1 MSKTTLPAQDWHHL
15 WALEPGIRRIFRD
28 PPVLETARLRMRRL
42 RMKDDRDLHAW
53 TSDPEVA
60 RFVLW
65 EAHRSLADTRAYLR
79 YIKSLYR
86 RGLPGSWGIELK
98 ETGRVIGT
106 IGIMAWSP
114 DNRSIEIGYSLG
126 RPWWGRGFAAEALGS
141 LMDLMFREGGINR
154 IEAQCDVRNPAS
166 ARVMEKCGMRREG
179 ILRERVF
186 NKGEAVDVL
195 LYAALAE
202 DREKA
207 GRTDAPESGTVPG
220 PEREN
225 REGFRSPEPPEGANP
240 GCGSRGSMV

>member
-1 MSKTTLPAQDWHHL
+1 MSKITLPVADWL
-15 WALEPGIRRIFRD
+15 DLRKPGSGIRGIFYA
-28 PPVLETARLRMRRL
+28 PPTIETARLRLRRL
-42 RMKDDRDLHAW
+42 RMKDDRDLYAW

-60 RFVLW
+60 RYVLW
-65 EAHRSLADTRAYLR
+65 DAHRSLADTRTYIR
-79 YIKSLYR
+79 YIRGLYR
-86 RGLPGSWGIELK
+86 RGLPGSWGIEQK

-126 RPWWGRGFAAEALGS
+126 RAWWGRGYAAEALQS
-141 LMDLMFREGGINR
+141 LMDLMFREGKVNR

-186 NKGEAVDVL
+186 NKGEAVNVV

-202 DREKA
+202 DRKKTGDAKRTEK
-207 GRTDAPESGTVPG
+207 D
-220 PEREN
+220 
-225 REGFRSPEPPEGANP
+225 
-240 GCGSRGSMV
+240 